1 MIYGD
6 LAALLS
12 AAMWAVASVLF
23 TREGR
28 RTRPVVMNLVKSGG
42 AAVLFLVVLLAAPP
56 GPLGRPESGWIPQM
70 GPAVWLSLSG
80 FIGIGLGDTFYF
92 SSLARIGVRRTM
104 LLALLSP
111 GFAAVGAVAAG
122 SPLPGSL
129 AAAGILVT
137 LVGIVLVIRV
147 APVSGAGAPPAAGFS
162 LGKARLGALGLGIL
176 SATCQGVGIV
186 LAKESIAETGVI
198 MASLIRLAA
207 GAMGLL
213 LVDLMRG
220 NSGSLVREVLA
231 GFRQGRL
238 LLAAFIG
245 TFVGFYLFQLAI
257 LLGSPPVTAALVGTS
272 PLFAIPLAARFLGER
287 LPWQATLGTI
297 VAVIGVA
304 LVVLD

>member
-42 AAVLFLVVLLAAPP
+42 AAVLFLMVLLIAPP
-56 GPLGRPESGWIPQM
+56 GPMGRSGSAWLPAA
-70 GPAVWLSLSG
+70 GPAAWLALSG

-92 SSLARIGVRRTM
+92 TSLGRIGVRRTM

-111 GFAAVGAVAAG
+111 GFAAVGAALAG
-122 SPLPGSL
+122 SPLPGPL
-129 AAAGILVT
+129 AAAGIVVT
-137 LVGIVLVIRV
+137 LAGIVLVIRV
-147 APVSGAGAPPAAGFS
+147 APLPRAGAPAAAGPVHS
-162 LGKARLGALGLGIL
+162 RAGLGALSLGIL
-176 SATCQGVGIV
+176 SALCQGVGIV
-186 LAKESIAETGVI
+186 MAKGGIAETGVV
-198 MASLIRLAA
+198 AGSLIRLGA
-207 GAMGLL
+207 GALGLL

-220 NSGSLVREVLA
+220 RSNTLAHELLA

-287 LPWQATLGTI
+287 LPWQATLGTL

-304 LVVLD
+304 LVVLA